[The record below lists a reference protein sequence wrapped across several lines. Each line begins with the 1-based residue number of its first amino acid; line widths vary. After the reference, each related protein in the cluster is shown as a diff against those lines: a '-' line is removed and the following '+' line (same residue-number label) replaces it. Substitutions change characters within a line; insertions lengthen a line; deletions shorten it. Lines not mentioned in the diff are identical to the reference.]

1 MRNPSGLRT
10 GSSARPR
17 PTRLRTG
24 LAAIAFA
31 FPLLTASA
39 ARASETLTYSYDA
52 RGRLKTV
59 AHSGT
64 VNNGK
69 ATTYT
74 LDKADN
80 RTVKTTSP

>member
-1 MRNPSGLRT
+1 MRFTP
-10 GSSARPR
+10 AA
-17 PTRLRTG
+17 RLRPI
-24 LAAIAFA
+24 LRLRRAMAAIALGL
-31 FPLLTASA
+31 PLLTATPV
-39 ARASETLTYSYDA
+39 RASETINYSYDA

-69 ATTYT
+69 VTTYT

-80 RTVKTTSP
+80 RTAKSTTP